1 VNKEENYKAIE
12 SARASACAAYEA
24 ARKPACDVL
33 EAAREALDAARAAHD
48 AAQDAYDASVVSTYD
63 FYEAFILVREA
74 LEAAS
79 KEGSAN

>member
-1 VNKEENYKAIE
+1 VNTTKQTKEQLLI
-12 SARASACAAYEA
+12 ACEA
-24 ARKPACDVL
+24 AI
-33 EAAREALDAARAAHD
+33 ALAL
-48 AAQDAYDASVVSTYD
+48 DAYDASVVSTYD